1 MASARVTVKQFRLQD
16 NFDIITRC
24 QKSRRGWVWALR
36 QDEWKR
42 THQRSCQ
49 SRTEILT
56 AGWKKKGRKRRRQR
70 QRTKD
75 TRSCLGRMNIA
86 RQWHWVYITFL
97 FSASPLEY
105 HPPPI
110 SNTLPHLSTAPNG
123 HAKRPLIVLL
133 LPRIHFDLLAVVRKQ
148 FSTNNLPAISVGLL
162 RWYINFVLLYTG
174 KKYFIIDRKTMLRT
188 YDFTNNNSGQP
199 ITFDK

>member
-1 MASARVTVKQFRLQD
+1 MPEVTSWVGVGTPPGRVEANSSAVLSKSNWNIDCWMADK
-16 NFDIITRC
+16 
-24 QKSRRGWVWALR
+24 
-36 QDEWKR
+36 DESGGGKD
-42 THQRSCQ
+42 
-49 SRTEILT
+49 
-56 AGWKKKGRKRRRQR
+56 KG
-70 QRTKD
+70 QRTN